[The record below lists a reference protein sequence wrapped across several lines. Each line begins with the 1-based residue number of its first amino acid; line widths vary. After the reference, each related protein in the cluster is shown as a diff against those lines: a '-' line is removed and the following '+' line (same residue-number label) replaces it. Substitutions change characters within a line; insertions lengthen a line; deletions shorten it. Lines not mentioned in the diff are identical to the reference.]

1 MNTHN
6 PSPSQ
11 KQLLLLAVSFLTR
24 IPVTLN
30 FEISTTALNQ
40 ASRYFALVGVL
51 LAGILSLGYL
61 VFSYFFHASIAVA
74 LVMALGLI
82 LTGAFHEDGLAD
94 VWDGFGGGWK
104 VEDKLTIMKDSR
116 LGTTE
121 RLRLLLCCL
130 LSFKV

>member
-6 PSPSQ
+6 PPPSQ

-30 FEISTTALNQ
+30 FEVSTTALNQ

-61 VFSYFFHASIAVA
+61 VFSY
-74 LVMALGLI
+74 
-82 LTGAFHEDGLAD
+82 
-94 VWDGFGGGWK
+94 
-104 VEDKLTIMKDSR
+104 
-116 LGTTE
+116 
-121 RLRLLLCCL
+121 
-130 LSFKV
+130 